1 MRNMEFQGR
10 KVGYDVQ
17 GRGPAVVLLHGFCE
31 DSSVWDDFKT
41 DLIEEHYRVICIDL
55 PGFGQSEALPH
66 PTIEA
71 YADAVHAVVESLD
84 LQQIILIGHSMG
96 GYTALA
102 FAEKHP
108 SLLLGLGMFHSSPYA
123 DSAEKKEARRRSIQ
137 FVEEQGHV
145 IFVKQLLPVLF
156 SENFA
161 RSNSYAVDRL
171 VHAASSYPAA
181 GIIGGLEAMIQR
193 PDRTSILSEA
203 AYPVLFIIGEED
215 RAIPAEQ
222 SLSQTHLPAV
232 ASVHVLEKVGH
243 MGMIEAQKKTQRIVR
258 EFAGFCLS
266 QSKNR

>member
-1 MRNMEFQGR
+1 MAFES
-10 KVGYDVQ
+10 Q
-17 GRGPAVVLLHGFCE
+17 GRGQAVVLLHGFCE
-31 DSSVWDDFKT
+31 DSSIWDDLKS
-41 DLIEEHYRVICIDL
+41 DLVEEHYRVVCIDL

-66 PTIEA
+66 PSIEA
-71 YADAVHAVVESLD
+71 YADAVHAVLESLD
-84 LQQIILIGHSMG
+84 LKQIILIGHSMG

-108 SLLLGLGMFHSSPYA
+108 ALLLGLGMFHSSPYA
-123 DSAEKKEARRRSIQ
+123 DSKEKKEARRRSIQ

-145 IFVKQLLPVLF
+145 IFVKQLMPVLF

-181 GIIGGLEAMIQR
+181 GITGGLEAMMQR
-193 PDRTSILSEA
+193 PDRSAVLAQA

-258 EFAGFCLS
+258 EFAGFCVS